1 MNLPKK
7 SIQQDVGQLGIVVLT
22 VDVFKYIDRELT
34 LLILKYVPASNLLP
48 MLHLFCHGT
57 LGALHI

>member
-34 LLILKYVPASNLLP
+34 LVILKYVPASNLLP
-48 MLHLFCHGT
+48 MLALFCHGT
-57 LGALHI
+57 LGACTW